1 MGLECRHEWPIK
13 FQLLPTPQLFKHPF
27 HKGDDFFPVL
37 TDAAGQSLRGASGA
51 DQCPFPSSRVGA
63 EIASQD
69 ATEIAPVRIGNEV
82 SGARLSADDR
92 SFPFQLHHLSGSP

>member
-1 MGLECRHEWPIK
+1 MGLECPHEWPIK

-27 HKGDDFFPVL
+27 HKGDDFFLVL
-37 TDAAGQSLRGASGA
+37 ANTVGQILEGASGA
-51 DQCPFPSSRVGA
+51 NQCPFPSSRAGA
-63 EIASQD
+63 KIASQD
-69 ATEIAPVRIGNEV
+69 AAEIAPVRICNEV